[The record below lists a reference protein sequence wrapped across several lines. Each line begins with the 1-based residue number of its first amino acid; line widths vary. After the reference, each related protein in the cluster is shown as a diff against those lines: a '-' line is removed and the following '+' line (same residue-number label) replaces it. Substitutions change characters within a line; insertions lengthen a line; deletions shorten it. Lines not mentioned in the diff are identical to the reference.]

1 MWMTGRLEAHG
12 NPDLASGGTHCY
24 LSLGAR
30 NIKAEPFWALY
41 ADPPMGTIIFFSCL
55 CELFSN
61 NKHVVLC
68 TLHCS
73 SKSQWELPAD
83 QVRVVVMD
91 GHL

>member
-1 MWMTGRLEAHG
+1 MATPTWRLVEPIVISA
-12 NPDLASGGTHCY
+12 LV
-24 LSLGAR
+24 LSTSRPNHFGHYTQ
-30 NIKAEPFWALY
+30 I
-41 ADPPMGTIIFFSCL
+41 PPWEQSFFFSCL